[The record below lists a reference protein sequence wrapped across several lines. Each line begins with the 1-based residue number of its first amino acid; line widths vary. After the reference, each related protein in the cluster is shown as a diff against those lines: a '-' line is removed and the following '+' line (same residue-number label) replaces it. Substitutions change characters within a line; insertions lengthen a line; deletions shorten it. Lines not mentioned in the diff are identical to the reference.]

1 MKTDFVG
8 QKEELLNQVNN
19 MRMHTVK
26 KALKRGNYQVVAHLL
41 DSLAKGA
48 GEGSVEATAAQAP
61 TLNITIDSKRND
73 AALES
78 SATASDEEP
87 KAIQASE
94 LEPLEAIQ
102 SATLV
107 E

>member
-26 KALKRGNYQVVAHLL
+26 KALKRGNFQVVAHLL

-48 GEGSVEATAAQAP
+48 GEGSVEASAAQAP

-73 AALES
+73 AALEPS
-78 SATASDEEP
+78 N
-87 KAIQASE
+87 AIQTPE
-94 LEPLEAIQ
+94 LEPSDLEAIQ
-102 SATLV
+102 SATV
-107 E
+107 EAE

>member
-26 KALKRGNYQVVAHLL
+26 KALKRGNFQVVAHLL

-48 GEGSVEATAAQAP
+48 GEGSVEVNAAQAP

-73 AALES
+73 AQLEPS
-78 SATASDEEP
+78 NAIQVPVPEP
-87 KAIQASE
+87 IQASGV
-94 LEPLEAIQ
+94 EAIQ
-102 SATLV
+102 DASV
-107 E
+107 VDD

>member
-26 KALKRGNYQVVAHLL
+26 KALKRGNFQVVAHLL

-48 GEGSVEATAAQAP
+48 GEGSVEVNAAQAP

-73 AALES
+73 AALEPSES
-78 SATASDEEP
+78 SKSSN
-87 KAIQASE
+87 AIQASD

-102 SATLV
+102 DASVV
-107 E
+107 ED

>member
-26 KALKRGNYQVVAHLL
+26 KALKRGNFQVVAHLL

-48 GEGSVEATAAQAP
+48 GEGSVEASAAQAP
-61 TLNITIDSKRND
+61 TLNITIDSKRN
-73 AALES
+73 ES
-78 SATASDEEP
+78 SATASDVEVEAKP
-87 KAIQASE
+87 IQASE

-102 SATLV
+102 DASVV
-107 E
+107 ED

>member
-26 KALKRGNYQVVAHLL
+26 KALKRGNFQVVAHLL

-48 GEGSVEATAAQAP
+48 GEGSVEVNAAQAP

-73 AALES
+73 AALEP
-78 SATASDEEP
+78 SDAEP
-87 KAIQASE
+87 KAIQESA

-102 SATLV
+102 DASV
-107 E
+107 VDE

>member
-26 KALKRGNYQVVAHLL
+26 KALKRGNFQVVAHLL

-73 AALES
+73 AALEP
-78 SATASDEEP
+78 SDAEP
-87 KAIQASE
+87 KAIQESA

-102 SATLV
+102 DASV
-107 E
+107 VDE

>member
-26 KALKRGNYQVVAHLL
+26 KALKRGNFQVVAHLL

-48 GEGSVEATAAQAP
+48 GEGSVEASAAQAP

-73 AALES
+73 AALEPS
-78 SATASDEEP
+78 EAP
-87 KAIQASE
+87 KAIQESA

-102 SATLV
+102 DASV
-107 E
+107 VDD

>member
-1 MKTDFVG
+1 VG

-26 KALKRGNYQVVAHLL
+26 KALKRGNFQVVAHLL

-48 GEGSVEATAAQAP
+48 GEGSVEVNAAQAP

-73 AALES
+73 AALEP
-78 SATASDEEP
+78 SDAEP
-87 KAIQASE
+87 KAIQESA
-94 LEPLEAIQ
+94 LEPLEGIQ
-102 SATLV
+102 DASV
-107 E
+107 VDE